1 MALILAKSFN
11 SRLILDSLRTLSVSN
26 VKQCHWYPD
35 FKPGPYPK
43 TEAERNAAAR
53 KYNLLPEEYQP
64 MPDDGDALGD
74 YPDLSHYKR
83 YEDRDPY
90 HHWDF
95 PDMRRDFLEP
105 VPMEA
110 VILLPEFANP
120 DSYNLTPKQIFSHLI
135 KYVVTLVTPG

>member
-1 MALILAKSFN
+1 
-11 SRLILDSLRTLSVSN
+11 
-26 VKQCHWYPD
+26 
-35 FKPGPYPK
+35 
-43 TEAERNAAAR
+43 
-53 KYNLLPEEYQP
+53 

-105 VPMEA
+105 VCRHYYKSINTTIIH
-110 VILLPEFANP
+110 VHKL
-120 DSYNLTPKQIFSHLI
+120 QI
-135 KYVVTLVTPG
+135 K

>member
-1 MALILAKSFN
+1 
-11 SRLILDSLRTLSVSN
+11 
-26 VKQCHWYPD
+26 
-35 FKPGPYPK
+35 
-43 TEAERNAAAR
+43 
-53 KYNLLPEEYQP
+53 

-105 VPMEA
+105 VCHYY
-110 VILLPEFANP
+110 L
-120 DSYNLTPKQIFSHLI
+120 
-135 KYVVTLVTPG
+135 KY